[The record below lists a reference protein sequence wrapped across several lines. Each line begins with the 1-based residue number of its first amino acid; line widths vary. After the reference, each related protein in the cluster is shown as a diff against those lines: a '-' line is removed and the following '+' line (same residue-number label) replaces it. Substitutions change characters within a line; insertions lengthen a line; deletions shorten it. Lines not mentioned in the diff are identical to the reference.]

1 MSTTT
6 TVTHPDGTTVTCTT
20 ATPPP
25 VGCEMEAAL
34 VGAWSLTAF
43 DVVKTNDAAVVAQ
56 PFGPSPVGQLVYTD
70 NNRMNGMMM
79 KSEADGRSLSEP
91 KGEGELAAAFLSVI
105 SYCGSWT
112 VDAESETVTHH
123 VSAATY
129 PNWVNTSQARG
140 CKLDGDTLE
149 LSTDEGCPPGC
160 SSVIRWARQ
169 A

>member
-1 MSTTT
+1 MPDDVAPSSHKRSFSPGASSFSNRSFRSALMS
-6 TVTHPDGTTVTCTT
+6 
-20 ATPPP
+20 
-25 VGCEMEAAL
+25 
-34 VGAWSLTAF
+34 
-43 DVVKTNDAAVVAQ
+43 
-56 PFGPSPVGQLVYTD
+56 FG
-70 NNRMNGMMM
+70 R
-79 KSEADGRSLSEP
+79 RSLSEP

-112 VDAESETVTHH
+112 VDAESETITHH

-140 CKLDGDTLE
+140 CRLDGDTLE